1 MRRTALLAILALLI
15 TPVARAGGH
24 FSFVGIEPSADVP
37 VGGEANV
44 TVSVTKRMPTP
55 EGILTS
61 RTELKNLT
69 MMLYAPSPMRLEL
82 LEARAT
88 SPDGSEIGVD
98 AGEWPKVELSMED
111 LENLTLVARL
121 IVPINVT
128 PGTYPLTA
136 VIRGY
141 EVLPNG
147 SRRTS
152 ILDQQLQINVVPLEL
167 PVFVQVEPVNLTLPG
182 DLLVS
187 VTVSNTEEYWVVRP
201 GGELEKAPIDVTNLS
216 VWIGLG
222 PLGGS
227 ERVVVGDLPHGSAR
241 LVKRS
246 YLISGDIPGGVSV
259 VRVRVSY
266 VYGSDFSV
274 VSREEG
280 VVVNKF
286 TDLSIDVVPPEDV
299 QEGERAQLKVILT
312 PSPWRARGVS
322 LEVEIGN
329 YSEEVYVGDIPPA
342 ESRTVSVELPS
353 MPPGS
358 YNGSVLVEWKSPYP
372 PISQKRLVRF
382 TLSVSPRGGISL
394 VYLAAVV
401 AVAAVIALAAKAA
414 LRKAER
420 EGD

>member
-1 MRRTALLAILALLI
+1 MRRTAPLALLALLL
-15 TPVARAGGH
+15 TPVAQAGGH
-24 FSFVGIEPSADVP
+24 FSFVGIEPSAGIP

-55 EGILTS
+55 EGVLTS

-69 MMLYAPSPMRLEL
+69 IILYAPSPMKLEPI
-82 LEARAT
+82 ETRAI

-98 AGEWPKVELSMED
+98 TREWPKVVLSMED

-121 IVPINVT
+121 IVPVNMT

-167 PVFVQVEPVNLTLPG
+167 PVFVQVEPVNLTPPG

-201 GGELEKAPIDVTNLS
+201 GGELEKAPLNITNLS

-222 PLGGS
+222 SLGGS
-227 ERVVVGDLPHGSAR
+227 EKVNVGDLPYGSAR

-246 YLISGDIPGGVSV
+246 YLISEDAPGGVNL
-259 VRVRVSY
+259 VRVQVSY
-266 VYGSDFSV
+266 LYGSDFSV
-274 VSREEG
+274 VSKEKA
-280 VVVNKF
+280 VVVNKI
-286 TDLSIDVVPPEDV
+286 TDLSIEVIPPEEV
-299 QEGERAQLKVILT
+299 SEEERPLLKVILT
-312 PSPWRARGVS
+312 PSPWRARQVS
-322 LEVEIGN
+322 LRVEVGN
-329 YSEEVYVGDIPPA
+329 YSEEVLVGDIPPA
-342 ESRTVSVELPS
+342 ESRTVSVELPC

-358 YNGSVLVEWKSPYP
+358 YNGSVLIEWKSPYP
-372 PISQKRLVRF
+372 PISQKRLIRF
-382 TLSVSPRGGISL
+382 SFSVSPKEEAIPAYF
-394 VYLAAVV
+394 VVVVVV
-401 AVAAVIALAAKAA
+401 AVIAIAAKAA
-414 LRKAER
+414 LRKAEQ